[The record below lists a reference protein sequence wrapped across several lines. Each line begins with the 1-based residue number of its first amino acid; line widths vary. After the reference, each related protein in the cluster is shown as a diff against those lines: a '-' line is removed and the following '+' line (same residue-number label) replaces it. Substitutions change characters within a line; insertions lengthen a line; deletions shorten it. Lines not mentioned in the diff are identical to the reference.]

1 MNLFLSAFIVGESFL
16 LCFLLY
22 FYPLK
27 QNEKANR
34 WLSVFVFI
42 IGTAF
47 IGNYLETDASY
58 FYIIKII
65 NSLQFFLPPSL
76 YISILY
82 FVNPTSGF
90 RIRYWLHFLPFAIY
104 AFFEN
109 FVFISEKSIAT
120 RTIFEVGDFSFF
132 VRDLLPFLV
141 LVYTLASYIVLKKH
155 AENLRMITAA
165 TQNTDLKWIRRFLL
179 FLILPIV
186 FWIND
191 ALSISDVLVKLNGF
205 IYAGSIFFLGYNAMR
220 QGVIFPYKTEDLA
233 EISEVIEISS
243 DEIPKEKNKP
253 RLSDEQVIKLSGE
266 LNKLMEIE
274 KIFLENEIDL
284 PTVARKLGISIHD
297 ASYLINK
304 VTGDNFYNFI
314 NRHRVEEAK
323 KLLTS
328 GKAEKLNM
336 LGIAFESGFNSK
348 TAFNTAFK
356 KYVGISPS
364 EYVKSQEKR

>member
-1 MNLFLSAFIVGESFL
+1 MNTFLSAFIVGGSFL

-47 IGNYLETDASY
+47 IGNYIETDDSF
-58 FYIIKII
+58 FYISKII
-65 NSLQFFLPPSL
+65 NSLQFLLPLSL

-82 FVNPTSGF
+82 FVNPTSEF
-90 RIRYWLHFLPFAIY
+90 KVRYWLHFLPLAIY
-104 AFFEN
+104 AVFEN
-109 FVFISEKSIAT
+109 LVFFSGKSIAT
-120 RTIFEVGDFSFF
+120 KTLFEVGDYSFF

-141 LVYTLASYIVLKKH
+141 LGYVVASYFALKKH
-155 AENLRMITAA
+155 AENLRLITAA
-165 TQNTDLKWIRRFLL
+165 TQKTDLKWIRRFLL

-191 ALSISDVLVKLNGF
+191 ALSIFPFLLKLNAF
-205 IYAGSIFFLGYNAMR
+205 IYAGSIFFLGFNAMR
-220 QGVIFPYKTEDLA
+220 QGVIFPFKREDLA
-233 EISEVIEISS
+233 EISEVIES
-243 DEIPKEKNKP
+243 DKIKP
-253 RLSDEQVIKLSGE
+253 RLSNEQVAALSVE
-266 LNKLMEIE
+266 LDKLMEID

-284 PTVARKLGISIHD
+284 PTVAKKLGISIHD

-304 VTGDNFYNFI
+304 VTGDNFYSFI

-323 KLLTS
+323 KLLIS
-328 GKAEKLNM
+328 GKTEKLNM

-364 EYVKSQEKR
+364 EYAKNR